1 MIRCV
6 DEYRPRNVKT
16 GNHGELTV
24 HVADWSPPKPGE
36 ASMRWRRV
44 KRTAKTLTEAKK
56 IAAKV
61 LAENPQFC
69 PTGAPI

>member
-6 DEYRPRNVKT
+6 DEYRP
-16 GNHGELTV
+16 
-24 HVADWSPPKPGE
+24 AM
-36 ASMRWRRV
+36 SMRWR
-44 KRTAKTLTEAKK
+44 TLTEAKK
-56 IAAKV
+56 TAAKV

>member
-6 DEYRPRNVKT
+6 DEYRP
-16 GNHGELTV
+16 
-24 HVADWSPPKPGE
+24 AM
-36 ASMRWRRV
+36 SMRWRRV